1 MDSNAYVNLVI
12 RLRLTMKRHELKL
25 GETMSDKTRQ
35 FNGYSLFDD
44 IEEAFL
50 RNQNRAQVLY
60 NMLDSATW
68 KENNAKD
75 TAELIQYMDLVP
87 DEDKADVYSNLISLV
102 SRMELH

>member
-1 MDSNAYVNLVI
+1 
-12 RLRLTMKRHELKL
+12 
-25 GETMSDKTRQ
+25 MSDKTRQ